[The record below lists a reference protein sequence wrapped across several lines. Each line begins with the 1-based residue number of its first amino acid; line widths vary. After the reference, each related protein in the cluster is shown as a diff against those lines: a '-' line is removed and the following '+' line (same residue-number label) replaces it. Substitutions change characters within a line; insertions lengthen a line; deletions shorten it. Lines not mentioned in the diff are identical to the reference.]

1 MKFAVEEG
9 SEAVL
14 PSNFYRNEKQFLLT
28 IGLESYLDLSPT
40 SAVSEKRVRGLQVAG
55 MEGSGK
61 HCSQAKAHHIRG
73 LQKTDPV
80 CH

>member
-40 SAVSEKRVRGLQVAG
+40 SAVSEKRVQRITGG
-55 MEGSGK
+55 WNGREW
-61 HCSQAKAHHIRG
+61 QA
-73 LQKTDPV
+73 L
-80 CH
+80 